1 MKKYTKTAMFF
12 HWLIALMI
20 IATFSFGL
28 IMVDM
33 PGITPTKLRFYSWH
47 KWAGITILGL
57 TCLRL
62 LWRLGHTPPEY
73 PSNMPAWKKYAASVL
88 HVFLYVLVFG
98 IPISGYLYSQSSGIP
113 VTYLG
118 IFPMPVIMDPNPE
131 LKPLLKNLHY
141 VLNMTLLASFSLHV
155 LAALKHQ
162 FIDRDGTMKR
172 MIP

>member
-20 IATFSFGL
+20 IATFSVGAV
-28 IMVDM
+28 MVDM
-33 PGITPTKLRFYSWH
+33 PGITPGKLRFYSWH
-47 KWAGITILGL
+47 KWAGITIFGL

-73 PSNMPAWKKYAASVL
+73 PSHMPVWQKYAASGL
-88 HVFLYVLVFG
+88 HVLLYVLVFC
-98 IPISGYLYSQSSGIP
+98 IPLSGYLYSLASGIP
-113 VTYLG
+113 VIYLG
-118 IFPMPVIMDPNPE
+118 LLPLPVIMEPNPE
-131 LKPLLKNLHY
+131 LKLLLKEIHY
-141 VLNMTLLASFSLHV
+141 VLNMTLLACFGLHV

-162 FIDRDGTMKR
+162 FIDRDGAMKR